1 MILLGAAVALTL
13 ETLNRMQSWPDGSER
28 IIWQLLVAAILV
40 TGLVVRERRAAH
52 PLIRLALLREPV
64 FLYAT
69 LGAMALGLALFG
81 STYLIPLFV
90 QTSLGYSATEAGLL
104 MLPAGIVLGMVFPV
118 AGRLADKRS
127 ARELV
132 LFGIVMFV
140 CSAMLFATTGALAGF
155 VGLALWAIVGRIG
168 IGFMLPALST
178 GALNP
183 LAPKLLGAGS
193 STLNFARQLGGAF
206 GVNIVALTIEFGE
219 HEGALPAYSSFSS
232 AWWLVAACVALAA
245 VPIWKMRA

>member
-1 MILLGAAVALTL
+1 LAASL
-13 ETLNRMQSWPDGSER
+13 
-28 IIWQLLVAAILV
+28 I
-40 TGLVVRERRAAH
+40 TGFIVHERRTAH

-90 QTSLGYSATEAGLL
+90 QTSLGFSATEAGVL

-127 ARELV
+127 ARGLV
-132 LFGIVMFV
+132 LFGIAMFA
-140 CSAMLFATTGALAGF
+140 CSAVLFAATGALVGF
-155 VGLALWAIVGRIG
+155 VWLALWAVVGRIG

-183 LAPKLLGAGS
+183 LAPEQLGAGS
-193 STLNFARQLGGAF
+193 STINFARQLGGAL

-219 HEGALPAYSSFSS
+219 HEGGLPTVSAFAS
-232 AWWLVAACVALAA
+232 AWWLVAVCVALAA

>member
-1 MILLGAAVALTL
+1 
-13 ETLNRMQSWPDGSER
+13 
-28 IIWQLLVAAILV
+28 
-40 TGLVVRERRAAH
+40 
-52 PLIRLALLREPV
+52 
-64 FLYAT
+64 YAT

-90 QTSLGYSATEAGLL
+90 QTSLGFSATEAGLL
-104 MLPAGIVLGMVFPV
+104 MLPAGVVLGMVFPV

-127 ARELV
+127 ARGLV
-132 LFGIVMFV
+132 LFGIAMFA
-140 CSAMLFATTGALAGF
+140 CSAVLFAATGALVGF
-155 VGLALWAIVGRIG
+155 VWLALWAVVGRIG

-183 LAPKLLGAGS
+183 LAPEQLGAGS
-193 STLNFARQLGGAF
+193 STINFARQLGGAL

-219 HEGALPAYSSFSS
+219 HEGGLPTVSAFAS
-232 AWWLVAACVALAA
+232 AWWLVAVCVALAA